1 MRQRSYRLKAR
12 FKKLTREKRAG
23 LITFITAGDPNI
35 DISNAILN
43 GLPDAGADIIEL
55 GMPFT
60 DPMADGPVIQESSL
74 RALKAG
80 QDMHGTLG
88 MVKTF
93 REKDQHTPIVLMGY
107 FNPIYRYGVERFST
121 DAAKAGVDGL
131 IIVDLPP
138 EEDAELRLPA
148 NAKEI
153 DFIRLATPTSDKDRL
168 PRLMQEATGF
178 IYYVSIAGI
187 TGTKSSAISNIA
199 EAITLIKK
207 ETDLPLAIGFGI
219 KTADHAAE
227 VARLADAVVVGSAIV
242 ERVGKIAETNRE
254 IINCPDL
261 FSSVLDF
268 VSELSKSVRRARS

>member
-1 MRQRSYRLKAR
+1 MRQRSCRLKER
-12 FKKLTREKRAG
+12 FKKLAGEERAG

-93 REKDQHTPIVLMGY
+93 REKDQNTPIVLMGY
-107 FNPIYRYGVERFST
+107 FNPIYSYGVERFST

-138 EEDAELRLPA
+138 EEDSELRLPA

-178 IYYVSIAGI
+178 VYYVSIAGI
-187 TGTKSSAISNIA
+187 TGTKSSTISNIA
-199 EAITLIKK
+199 EAITLIKN

-242 ERVGKIAETNRE
+242 ERIGKIAETNRE
-254 IINCPDL
+254 IINCPDFL
-261 FSSVLDF
+261 SSVLDF

>member
-1 MRQRSYRLKAR
+1 MRQRSCRLKER
-12 FKKLTREKRAG
+12 FKKLAGEERAG

-60 DPMADGPVIQESSL
+60 DPMADGPVIQKSSL

-93 REKDQHTPIVLMGY
+93 REKDQNTPIVLMGY
-107 FNPIYRYGVERFST
+107 FNPIYRYGIERFST

-138 EEDAELRLPA
+138 EEDSELRLSA

-178 IYYVSIAGI
+178 VYYVSIAGI

-199 EAITLIKK
+199 EAITLIKN

-219 KTADHAAE
+219 KTAVHAAE

-242 ERVGKIAETNRE
+242 ERIGKIAETNRE

-261 FSSVLDF
+261 LSSVLDF
-268 VSELSKSVRRARS
+268 VSELSKSVKRARS

>member
-1 MRQRSYRLKAR
+1 MRQKSCRLKEK
-12 FKKLTREKRAG
+12 FKKLAREERAG

-138 EEDAELRLPA
+138 EEDSELRLPA

-261 FSSVLDF
+261 FSSVLNF

>member
-1 MRQRSYRLKAR
+1 MRQKSCRLKEK
-12 FKKLTREKRAG
+12 FKKLAREERAG

-138 EEDAELRLPA
+138 EEDSELRLPA